1 MVQSTNESDIQMKV
15 HLIDVGS
22 GNIRSLENA
31 IKFLGYELVVV
42 RSGKDASLLDQAEK
56 VLLPGVGNFGH
67 FMDQVHARG
76 LAEPILEYA
85 RSDKPLMGICVG
97 LQSVFDHSTEAPTSK
112 GLGILTG
119 GASKFDTSKKSVPH
133 IGWNDMVISGDKELY
148 GINPSRKYYFVHSYA
163 IRVPDQSSV
172 PVPSGWDYAL
182 CTYKDEIFLGAIAH
196 GNKLFTQFHPEKSG
210 QAGLDVIKSFLEGK
224 HWGVQVSNYQS
235 TGLTK
240 RVIACLDVRANDQG
254 DIVVTKGDQYD
265 VREKTND
272 AGVRNLGKP
281 VEVAQTYYEQGADE
295 VTFLNIVSFR
305 NSPLKDQPMVKVLN
319 LASETVFVPVTIGGG
334 IKDIQDPISGDL
346 VPALDVASLYFRSG
360 ADKVSIG
367 SDAVDAAQVFYAHG
381 KTGKSPIETISRAYG
396 AQAVVVSIDPKR
408 VYVPDPSKVKH
419 HTFQTAYQGQNGE
432 EYVWYQCTVKGGR
445 ETRDIGAWEL
455 ARAVESLGAGEIL
468 LNCID
473 KDGTNSGFDLE
484 LVQDIK
490 TAVSIPV
497 ISSSGAGK
505 PDHFVEVFE
514 KTDVDAALGAGMF
527 HRKEYSVADVKH
539 QLAAKGFIVRLT

>member
-1 MVQSTNESDIQMKV
+1 MKV

-31 IKFLGYELVVV
+31 IKFLGYELVVI
-42 RSGKDASLLDQAEK
+42 RSGEDAASLKDAEK

-76 LAEPILEYA
+76 LTGPILEYA
-85 RSDKPLMGICVG
+85 KSEKPLMGICVG
-97 LQSVFDHSTEAPTSK
+97 LQAIFDNSTEAPASK
-112 GLGILTG
+112 GLSMLMG
-119 GASKFDTSKKSVPH
+119 GASKFNTTKKSVPH
-133 IGWNDMVISGDKELY
+133 IGWNDMAVSGDRELY
-148 GINPSRKYYFVHSYA
+148 GINPARKYYFVHSYA
-163 IRVPDQSSV
+163 VMVPDHKSV
-172 PVPSGWDYAL
+172 PVPDGWDYAL
-182 CTYKDEIFLGAIAH
+182 CTYKDETFLGAIAS

-210 QAGLDVIKSFLEGK
+210 RAGLDVIRSFLEGRQ
-224 HWGVQVSNYQS
+224 WGAPISNSES

-265 VREKTND
+265 VREKTSD

-281 VEVAQTYYEQGADE
+281 VEVAQTYYDQGADE

-305 NSPLKDQPMVKVLN
+305 NSPLKDQPMVQVLN

-334 IKDIQDPISGDL
+334 IKDVKDPISGEL

-367 SDAVDAAQVFYAHG
+367 SDAVDAAQSFYAQG

-408 VYVPDPSKVKH
+408 VYVSDPSEVQH
-419 HTFQTAYQGQNGE
+419 HTFETKYPGKNGE
-432 EYVWYQCTVKGGR
+432 KYVWYQCTVKGGR
-445 ETRDIGAWEL
+445 ETRDLGAWEL
-455 ARAVESLGAGEIL
+455 AQAVEQLGAGEIL

-490 TAVSIPV
+490 NAVSIPV
-497 ISSSGAGK
+497 IASSGAGC
-505 PDHFVEVFE
+505 PEHFAEVFE
-514 KTDVDAALGAGMF
+514 KTNVDAALGAGMF
-527 HRKEYSVADVKH
+527 HRKEYSVADVKRY
-539 QLAAKGFIVRLT
+539 LAAQDVTVRLV